1 MHEIEIRFLS
11 ASFKSDADRMIREKR
26 IYKIANKGGFIVER
40 SCSPI
45 RPVRFPPL
53 PDEGLRPPA
62 DYR

>member
-11 ASFKSDADRMIREKR
+11 ASFKSDADRIIREKR
-26 IYKIANKGGFIVER
+26 IYKIANKGGFILKK

-45 RPVRFPPL
+45 RPVRFPPM
-53 PDEGLRPPA
+53 PDGGLRPLA